1 MSTDE
6 LRTLVEGTRWKI
18 EDIKDGALTYAV
30 RMRLK

>member
-1 MSTDE
+1 MSIDE
-6 LRTLVEGTRWKI
+6 LRSLVEGTLWEI